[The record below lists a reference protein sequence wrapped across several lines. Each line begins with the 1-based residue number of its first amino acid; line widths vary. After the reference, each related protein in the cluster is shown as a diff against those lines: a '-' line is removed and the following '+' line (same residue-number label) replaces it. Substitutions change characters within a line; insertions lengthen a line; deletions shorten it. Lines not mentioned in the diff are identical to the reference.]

1 VKVYDNST
9 YSGEVKWKINV
20 SAQQLAGGREDIAIY
35 LLIAV
40 MALLITVNVIA
51 VIRNR
56 KEMEEK
62 TTQPKR

>member
-1 VKVYDNST
+1 
-9 YSGEVKWKINV
+9 
-20 SAQQLAGGREDIAIY
+20 
-35 LLIAV
+35 